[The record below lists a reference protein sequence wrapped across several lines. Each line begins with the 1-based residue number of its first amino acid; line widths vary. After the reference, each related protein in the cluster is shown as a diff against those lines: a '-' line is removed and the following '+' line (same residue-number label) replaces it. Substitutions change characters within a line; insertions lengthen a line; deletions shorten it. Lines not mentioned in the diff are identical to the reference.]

1 MKKLVSILA
10 GAALLLVAAS
20 CSHKPSAEAVEAA
33 AVKNATD
40 LVTAVMANDTDN
52 IKAALGADAAAY
64 ATLGISEEK
73 TPELV
78 ALYNDTYENTL
89 EDNGV
94 VKDAILE
101 ILKKRG
107 IEIPV
112 GPQAEVKVEGEEPS
126 AEGEEKPLEEL
137 ADSLSTDMEA
147 VKEITE
153 EAANNVIEAIG
164 DYSAADI
171 KVEEEVA
178 EEIPEVIP
186 YIVVEKKP
194 TFNGGDANGFAK
206 WINSQIV
213 YPEGAKE
220 RKAEGR
226 VVVTFK
232 VGADGQIKDV
242 ALAKGVDPEIDAE
255 VLRVVKS
262 APAWTPGEQ
271 NGKPVDVSYTCPL
284 VFKLQ

>member
-10 GAALLLVAAS
+10 GAAMLFAAAS
-20 CSHKPSAEAVEAA
+20 CCNKPSAEAVEAA
-33 AVKNATD
+33 AVKNASD

-89 EDNGV
+89 EDNGI

-107 IEIPV
+107 IEIPA
-112 GPQAEVKVEGEEPS
+112 GPKAEVKVEGEEPS
-126 AEGEEKPLEEL
+126 AEGEEKPLEAI
-137 ADSLSTDMEA
+137 ADSVSTDLEA

-164 DYSAADI
+164 DYSAADV

-186 YIVVEKKP
+186 YIVVEQKP
-194 TFNGGDANGFAK
+194 TFNGGDANGFAH

-242 ALAKGVDPEIDAE
+242 VLAKGVDPEIDAE

-262 APAWTPGEQ
+262 APAWTPGQQ